1 MANFNVSV
9 ENPNQKVGFEAEIRK
24 NGGSNVITIP
34 KTTAILGFDSGVRV
48 RVIIEKISD

>member
-1 MANFNVSV
+1 MSNFNVSV
-9 ENPNQKVGFEAEIRK
+9 ENPNQKVGFEATIRK
-24 NGGSNVITIP
+24 NNQSNIITIP

>member
-1 MANFNVSV
+1 MANYNVSV
-9 ENPNQKVGFEAEIRK
+9 ENTNQKVGFDSEIRK

-34 KTTAILGFDSGVRV
+34 KSTAILGFDTGVRV